1 MERYGPH
8 VVPRRNMGGSLNMGE
23 VQPVLEQL
31 LRLLDVQIATGTI
44 TLTLN
49 QRVLVSVEEKKYR
62 RFVKRGE
69 APVIN
74 SSHD

>member
-1 MERYGPH
+1 
-8 VVPRRNMGGSLNMGE
+8 MGE

-49 QRVLVSVEEKKYR
+49 QRMLVSVEEKKYR

-69 APVIN
+69 AEVR
-74 SSHD
+74 SE